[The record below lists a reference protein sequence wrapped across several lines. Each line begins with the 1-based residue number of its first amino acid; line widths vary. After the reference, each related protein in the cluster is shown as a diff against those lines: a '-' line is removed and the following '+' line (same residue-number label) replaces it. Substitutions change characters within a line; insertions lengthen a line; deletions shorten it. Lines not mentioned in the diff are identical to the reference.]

1 MTHPVGNPGTAG
13 GPGEPGQQGNPGSK
27 GDKGEDTVT
36 PGLKGARGAPGFPGR
51 TGPQGPPGGPGP
63 QGKLKN
69 SPAIAVLICGK
80 VYFCFLLVFST
91 AVGVWLEKP
100 APIFKPGRIHTKKN
114 SHSILFLRS
123 SPLKQWKCSV
133 QELSA
138 VIDH

>member
-69 SPAIAVLICGK
+69 SPAIAVFNMRQSLLL
-80 VYFCFLLVFST
+80 FSFSFLHCSGCLARKACSHFQTRENSYQ
-91 AVGVWLEKP
+91 
-100 APIFKPGRIHTKKN
+100 KK
-114 SHSILFLRS
+114 
-123 SPLKQWKCSV
+123 
-133 QELSA
+133 
-138 VIDH
+138 